1 MSQDAWI
8 FFVVGIINAG
18 LALYVIRYE
27 PPPRFP
33 TRFLAL
39 SEFPRHCWANW
50 KNSCRSHAF
59 FTPNEKSLCFQGC
72 TIRFRGSLCVDPPF
86 KIFTSFSLLLSY
98 FWFLL
103 LSVSALIYVFLGLPR
118 PPPLD
123 FFAYFLGMRYSP

>member
-1 MSQDAWI
+1 MPQDAWI

-18 LALYVIRYE
+18 LALYTIRYE
-27 PPPRFP
+27 PHPRFP

-39 SEFPRHCWANW
+39 SEFPRCRWANC
-50 KNSCRSHAF
+50 KFLCRSHHF
-59 FTPNEKSLCFQGC
+59 FTPKEKSLCFQGC

-86 KIFTSFSLLLSY
+86 RISTSFPLLLSY

-103 LSVSALIYVFLGLPR
+103 LSVSALIYVFLDLPR

-123 FFAYFLGMRYSP
+123 FFAYFLSMRYSP